1 MKINW
6 GTAIV
11 LVFIGFISFILF
23 FVVKMNTD
31 KKFEHDLVTEDY
43 YKQELAFQ
51 QEINAEK
58 NGNELKNNITV
69 IKTVKGLLVVFP
81 KDKDFTEIS
90 GSISLYRPSNKK
102 LDFQIPITLQ
112 NSEILVPKNQLIE
125 GRWNISVNWQYETT
139 SYLFKES
146 FTY

>member
-11 LVFIGFISFILF
+11 LVFIGFIGFILF
-23 FVVKMNTD
+23 FVVRMNTD

-58 NGNELKNNITV
+58 NGNSLKNNV
-69 IKTVKGLLVVFP
+69 EIKKIGEGLLVVFP
-81 KDKDFTEIS
+81 RDQNYTKLS
-90 GSISLYRPSNKK
+90 GTISLYRPSNKK
-102 LDFQIPITLQ
+102 LDFEIPIMLQ
-112 NSEILVPKNQLIE
+112 SSKIIVPKDQLIA
-125 GRWNISVNWQYETT
+125 GRWNITVNWEYENI

-146 FTY
+146 LTY

>member
-1 MKINW
+1 MKVNW

-23 FVVKMNTD
+23 FVIRMNTD
-31 KKFEHDLVTEDY
+31 KKYEHDLVTEDY

-58 NGNELKNNITV
+58 NAKALKNNIV
-69 IKTVKGLLVVFP
+69 IEKVSEGLLIKFP
-81 KDKDFTEIS
+81 EDINVENLS
-90 GSISLYRPSNKK
+90 GTISLYRPSNKK
-102 LDFQIPITLQ
+102 LDFEVPITLQ
-112 NSEILVPKNQLIE
+112 SSEILVPKNQLIE
-125 GRWNISVNWQYETT
+125 GRWNITVNWEYENT
-139 SYLFKES
+139 SYLFRES

>member
-23 FVVKMNTD
+23 FVIRMNTD

-51 QEINAEK
+51 EEINAEK
-58 NGNELKNNITV
+58 NAKALKNNIF
-69 IKTVKGLLVVFP
+69 IKKVSEGLLITFP
-81 KDKDFTEIS
+81 KDINFEKLS
-90 GSISLYRPSNKK
+90 GTISLYRPSNKK
-102 LDFQIPITLQ
+102 LDFQVPIKLHSSELLIPQ
-112 NSEILVPKNQLIE
+112 NKLIE
-125 GRWNISVNWQYETT
+125 GRWNITVNWEHENT

>member
-23 FVVKMNTD
+23 FVIRMNTD

-51 QEINAEK
+51 QEINAEE
-58 NGNELKNNITV
+58 NGNALQNNIE
-69 IKTVKGLLVVFP
+69 VKKIAEGLLVAFP
-81 KDKDFTEIS
+81 KDKSYTKLS
-90 GSISLYRPSNKK
+90 GTISLYRPSNKK
-102 LDFQIPITLQ
+102 LDFEIPITLQ
-112 NSEILVPKNQLIE
+112 SSEILVPKNQLIE
-125 GRWNISVNWQYETT
+125 GRWNITVNWEYENT

>member
-11 LVFIGFISFILF
+11 LVFIGFISFILY
-23 FVVKMNTD
+23 FVVRMNTE

-51 QEINAEK
+51 QEINAEE
-58 NGNELKNNITV
+58 NGNALENN
-69 IKTVKGLLVVFP
+69 VKFKKIAEGLLVTFP
-81 KDKDFTEIS
+81 KDKNYTKLS
-90 GSISLYRPSNKK
+90 GTISLYRPSNKK
-102 LDFQIPITLQ
+102 LDFKIPITLQ
-112 NSEILVPKNQLIE
+112 SSEILVPKNQLIE
-125 GRWNISVNWQYETT
+125 GRWNITVNWEYDNI

>member
-23 FVVKMNTD
+23 FVIRMNTD

-51 QEINAEK
+51 EEINAEK
-58 NGNELKNNITV
+58 NAKALKNNIF
-69 IKTVKGLLVVFP
+69 IKKVSEGLLITFP
-81 KDKDFTEIS
+81 KSINSKNLS
-90 GSISLYRPSNKK
+90 GTISLYRPSNKK
-102 LDFQIPITLQ
+102 LDFEVPISLES
-112 NSEILVPKNQLIE
+112 SELLVSKNKLIE
-125 GRWNISVNWQYETT
+125 GRWNITVNWEYENT

>member
-11 LVFIGFISFILF
+11 LVFIGFISFILY
-23 FVVKMNTD
+23 FVVRMNTE

-51 QEINAEK
+51 QEINAEE
-58 NGNELKNNITV
+58 NGNALESNVK
-69 IKTVKGLLVVFP
+69 IKRIVEGLLVTFP
-81 KDKDFTEIS
+81 KDKNYTKLS
-90 GSISLYRPSNKK
+90 GTISLYRPSNKK
-102 LDFQIPITLQ
+102 LDFKIPITLQ
-112 NSEILVPKNQLIE
+112 SSEILVSKNQLIE
-125 GRWNISVNWQYETT
+125 GRWNITVNWEYENT

>member
-23 FVVKMNTD
+23 FVIRMNTD
-31 KKFEHDLVTEDY
+31 KKYEHDLVTEDY

-51 QEINAEK
+51 EEINAEK
-58 NGNELKNNITV
+58 NAKALKSNIT
-69 IKTVKGLLVVFP
+69 IKKVSEGLLIKFP
-81 KDKDFTEIS
+81 EDINSEKLS
-90 GSISLYRPSNKK
+90 GTISLYRPSNKK
-102 LDFQIPITLQ
+102 LDFEVPISLTT
-112 NSEILVPKNQLIE
+112 SEVIIPKNKLIQ
-125 GRWNISVNWQYETT
+125 GKWKIKVNWENENT
-139 SYLFKES
+139 SYLFRES